1 MDEGR
6 SVVTMQVEMSQQQLV
21 AAMEEERYAWRLGDQ
36 RAQRRIQAET
46 TRLPDAGASMTLTEA
61 LCRPV
66 RPVAYL
72 VDKLQGVA
80 HNTALIAEYKTGKT
94 TLLCDYARCLA
105 DGEDFLDR
113 FQTSMHTGNVGFWS
127 LEMDDDDLIG
137 YFRNMGVK
145 NTDRVRLLGLR
156 DQRIP
161 FMNNEVA
168 MEYTEQWLTD
178 NNVTTWIVDSWTRL
192 CNGWHG
198 IAEKDNSGYA
208 ALCNTVDIVKSRTGV
223 SSAMFTAH
231 FPRAEMAEGAER
243 ARGGSALEDWLD
255 ARWVL
260 TKKEGDRFLTVNGRR
275 VELEETMLNFDPDT
289 GRSSL
294 GNGNRKN
301 ATSGRIRTDLLKF
314 IGEHRGANTSKVKA
328 EVTGNWAKVKGEL
341 DKLVEDGVVR
351 QEEQGRSICYFL
363 TPLPGNNPYTF
374 GTSV

>member
-1 MDEGR
+1 M
-6 SVVTMQVEMSQQQLV
+6 TMQNEMSEQQELAV
-21 AAMEEERYAWRLGDQ
+21 IEKERYLYRLGDQ
-36 RAQRRIQAET
+36 QAQRRIQAET
-46 TRLPDAGASMTLTEA
+46 TRLPDASASMSLTDA
-61 LCRPV
+61 LKRPV

-105 DGEDFLDR
+105 DGEPFLSTFD
-113 FQTSMHTGNVGFWS
+113 TSMLIGNVGFWS

-137 YFRNMGVK
+137 YFRNIGVK

-161 FMNNEVA
+161 FMNNDHA
-168 MEYTEQWLTD
+168 MEYTENWLVE
-178 NNVTTWIVDSWTRL
+178 NNITTWIVDSWTRM

-198 IAEKDNSGYA
+198 IAEKDNAGYA

-223 SSAMFTAH
+223 SSSMFTAH
-231 FPRAEMAEGAER
+231 FPRAEMAQGAER

-260 TKKEGDRFLTVNGRR
+260 TKKEGDRFLAVNGRR

-294 GNGNRKN
+294 GNGNRTN
-301 ATSGRIRTDLLKF
+301 ATGSRIRTDIMAFVNKHPGALK
-314 IGEHRGANTSKVKA
+314 TQVKDG
-328 EVTGNWAKVKGEL
+328 VSGNWVKVQGEL
-341 DKLVEDGVVR
+341 AKLITEGLISA
-351 QEEQGRSICYFL
+351 QPSGKSIQHFMIQ
-363 TPLPGNNPYTF
+363 LPGNNPYTF
-374 GTSV
+374 DNDA